1 MSPIAP
7 SRVRVPPRA
16 RREDT
21 AVRGT
26 DIFHD
31 EFSSSPPNAHQKQR
45 PRRGSWLVAHTD
57 AARADVRVR
66 APGEFVRNAARG
78 LVDDARVLRDPVRVV
93 VARPASVERYASP
106 GPRRV
111 VSRRIPR
118 RARHAPFLPRTRT
131 LRVDLITTH
140 RPRRRRPASERAR
153 VHPARA
159 RVATVARPT
168 PRVPLCGSPTHRRA
182 ARRAASPNASLDAA
196 STARIPLSRRRES
209 RRGRVGARA
218 ARQPRARPWSRRTPT
233 AGDSSTRASEP
244 ARSRGRPPKPSAA
257 RLTMRGARASRRT
270 NPPPASPT
278 NARPSRPSPSPSQ
291 SPSPSPRTG
300 QGPGPGQGPRTTIR
314 PASAAPKSPRPR
326 PNRTLARWRS
336 DFSRRPPVAEDTVR
350 SGAPWDGAATETG
363 ASSCTTRIAE
373 DRIRKRNR
381 RGEEPA
387 REQSTP
393 REQRTPHDARRRE
406 SERERER
413 ERAARRRARG
423 VAEDD
428 DLTRVTLARVFV
440 VVVRDERR
448 RIRLRHFPLLF
459 PLLFARVVRVRSGD
473 AFASPS
479 ADDPPR

>member
-1 MSPIAP
+1 MDAQGRDAGRANAPGAGGGGMSPIAP

-209 RRGRVGARA
+209 RRGRVGARG
-218 ARQPRARPWSRRTPT
+218 RGSRAR
-233 AGDSSTRASEP
+233 A
-244 ARSRGRPPKPSAA
+244 RGRVEP
-257 RLTMRGARASRRT
+257 LRR
-270 NPPPASPT
+270 
-278 NARPSRPSPSPSQ
+278 
-291 SPSPSPRTG
+291 
-300 QGPGPGQGPRTTIR
+300 
-314 PASAAPKSPRPR
+314 
-326 PNRTLARWRS
+326 
-336 DFSRRPPVAEDTVR
+336 
-350 SGAPWDGAATETG
+350 ET
-363 ASSCTTRIAE
+363 
-373 DRIRKRNR
+373 
-381 RGEEPA
+381 
-387 REQSTP
+387 
-393 REQRTPHDARRRE
+393 RRRE
-406 SERERER
+406 PPNRL
-413 ERAARRRARG
+413 ARG
-423 VAEDD
+423 VVP
-428 DLTRVTLARVFV
+428 RN
-440 VVVRDERR
+440 
-448 RIRLRHFPLLF
+448 H
-459 PLLFARVVRVRSGD
+459 
-473 AFASPS
+473 
-479 ADDPPR
+479 PPRE